1 MKKIILSIL
10 LISEMLMIG
19 TVYSK
24 TINKNISDELLRMHI
39 LANSDNEFDQSLKIK
54 VRDFLIKYINEE
66 KLASKEDVIQ
76 SIKNMQTEIDNLL
89 MTEGVMYSCKVSL
102 SNSMFDTRT
111 YSDLSIPAGNYETI
125 KVLLGDG
132 KGKNWWCIAY
142 PPLCFTES
150 LTGKMS
156 DKGKKELKAILNDE
170 TFNTINSTTKEYKVK
185 FKTVEIFNSLLQKIN

>member
-10 LISEMLMIG
+10 FISEILMIG

-24 TINKNISDELLRMHI
+24 TINKDISDELLRMHI

-54 VRDFLIKYINEE
+54 VRDFLIKYINDE

-76 SIKNMQTEIDNLL
+76 SVKNIQTEIDDFLIS
-89 MTEGVMYSCKVSL
+89 EGVMYSCKVSY

-125 KVLLGDG
+125 KVLLGEG
-132 KGKNWWCIAY
+132 NGKNWWCIAY

-150 LTGKMS
+150 VTGEMS

-170 TFNTINSTTKEYKVK
+170 TFNTINGETKEYQIK